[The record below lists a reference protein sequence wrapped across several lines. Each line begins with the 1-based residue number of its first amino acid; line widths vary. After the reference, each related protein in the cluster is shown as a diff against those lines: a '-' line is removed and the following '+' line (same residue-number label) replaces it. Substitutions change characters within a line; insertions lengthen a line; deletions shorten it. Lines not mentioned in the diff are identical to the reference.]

1 MAEEDAKKNVI
12 FNILWKFNGVIF
24 DCCVKNFTKLFAK
37 RNFACDLGINMQVGF
52 TLSRTE
58 IISVTTHVP
67 GKDPVLEYQQ
77 PKFVKK
83 SKRQKREQL
92 RQKRRKR
99 KRKEEEQAKQ
109 EKTRK
114 IEPKETKT
122 EEEKPKNGPPKRK
135 KPIKREHYDIWVIY
149 ISLKLCK

>member
-1 MAEEDAKKNVI
+1 M
-12 FNILWKFNGVIF
+12 
-24 DCCVKNFTKLFAK
+24 
-37 RNFACDLGINMQVGF
+37 
-52 TLSRTE
+52 SRTE

-67 GKDPVLEYQQ
+67 GKEPVLEYQH

-109 EKTRK
+109 EKRRK

-122 EEEKPKNGPPKRK
+122 EEAKPKNGPPKRK
-135 KPIKREHYDIWVIY
+135 KPLKREHDDIWVIFSHSFRSFLTLTRENY
-149 ISLKLCK
+149 PSN